1 MIVRGLQRFP
11 PWSRSTIPLSVCT
24 ARGSGP
30 ELRSSMEFRSRAWRL
45 TFGASSV
52 DASGAIAG
60 IVKLLLPPRQS
71 RGVSLGF

>member
-1 MIVRGLQRFP
+1 MIAWTPTVFP
-11 PWSRSTIPLSVCT
+11 LVALGDPNRICT

-30 ELRSSMEFRSRAWRL
+30 EFRSSMEFRSRAWRL

-52 DASGAIAG
+52 DAWGAIAG